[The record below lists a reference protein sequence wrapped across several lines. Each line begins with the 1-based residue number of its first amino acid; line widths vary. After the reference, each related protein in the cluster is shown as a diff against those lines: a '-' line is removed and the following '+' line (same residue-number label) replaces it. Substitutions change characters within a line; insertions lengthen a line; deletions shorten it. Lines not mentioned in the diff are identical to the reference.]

1 MADSAYQDLLKD
13 TSESKEDGNYF
24 LVTVT
29 DLEPNKTYPIQFRWT
44 FKDKRANDNWSAV
57 KLITTPGESE
67 PNTPKFTSSNVN
79 VDSPEKIIITWDG
92 TSDDAGNPTITN
104 YDRVDVY
111 ISGIPFDGTKA
122 AYSFKAPGTATIAA
136 PAGTYQIALYA
147 VSKTGKLSPVS
158 SAVTKTVTAAGVPI
172 QTPTLPSGISVA
184 TAPFAVTVN
193 WNGTYSSNT
202 FTGFKSI
209 DIYAVSSDLG
219 SSVTSGIT
227 STNLVG
233 SLTVNNS
240 TNRINIGLDN
250 LRQALGLTS
259 NSDVY
264 NATIFYYYNA
274 VNTLG
279 AQYGSPGSAIY
290 TRINSSSV
298 VPTKANFVD
307 LASGVISI
315 ENLVAGNG
323 SFSSWLRAGSAGG
336 ARIELSAISDFTN
349 GGNTVQKG
357 LVAYSSGN
365 TELFNLDLDNGSLTI
380 NGSGTFTGNLSAGS
394 GNSIFKSD
402 SSGIYLGNATFA
414 SAPFSVSRNGIIK
427 AESGTIGGWTLGPTY
442 LQGNNLKLDTTGI
455 VVGSTSSS
463 YLDISSSSIT
473 HRNSNG
479 TASGVFTLTLGA
491 SPQLSMSGTIALNS
505 SSTIDGTAASTVK
518 SGAASGST
526 AIQSGNGVSKNASNE
541 INQILLNSSGIS
553 IATATSG
560 TRMQLSNSGLELW
573 NGTTQTVGIN
583 ASTGNAFFK
592 GDITGSSGSFSG
604 TVTVSSGTKT
614 ATLNSSAELSLVDT
628 SSTGYGTGGIRIAS
642 SQSGYYG
649 NEPVET
655 IIGGNIIQL
664 GRNSNTYQTA
674 LYHADELAGVTRGT
688 FLISSGSGVAI
699 ALKPNGGT
707 ASSTYPVQIEGLLRN
722 PVYSISTGAYNAAAD
737 VEVAGAMMTASG
749 ALIARRDDSIPIFA
763 HRYAGIGSL
772 SGNTEQIRF
781 IMDTN
786 DRGGIFSS
794 STGSPSFRAPSDY
807 RLKENIRDFTEAI
820 DVIKSKR
827 LRVFNLKSDPDKTE
841 VVGFIAHEFGI
852 PGDEFVIGEK
862 DAVDE
867 DGNPEYQSIATTNLI
882 PYITGALKE
891 IILRVENIEKRL
903 DALEA

>member
-111 ISGIPFDGTKA
+111 ISGMPFDGTKA

-136 PAGTYQIALYA
+136 PAGTYQIVLYA

-158 SAVTKTVTAAGVPI
+158 SAVTKTVTAVGEVIQSPTNPNGFSSRRILAGIEV
-172 QTPTLPSGISVA
+172 SWA
-184 TAPFAVTVN
+184 
-193 WNGTYSSNT
+193 GTYASST
-202 FTGFKSI
+202 FTGFEAIK
-209 DIYAVSSDLG
+209 IYAGTSASA
-219 SSVTSGIT
+219 TSGTYTEVGVMTGNNVKNTIIVPVDGT
-227 STNLVG
+227 YVAYGQAVYIHAAAVNKNGTVGTIQANVTN
-233 SLTVNNS
+233 
-240 TNRINIGLDN
+240 
-250 LRQALGLTS
+250 QALGPGKATDADINDGAIVIDKLASNVLTVG
-259 NSDVY
+259 NLKAGD
-264 NATIFYYYNA
+264 
-274 VNTLG
+274 
-279 AQYGSPGSAIY
+279 
-290 TRINSSSV
+290 INSTSY
-298 VPTKANFVD
+298 
-307 LASGVISI
+307 I
-315 ENLVAGNG
+315 
-323 SFSSWLRAGSAGG
+323 RAGSAGS
-336 ARIELSAISDFTN
+336 ARVEIASTTVGSVLPGLTVYASDGSQLLRAPLT
-349 GGNTVQKG
+349 GG
-357 LVAYSSGN
+357 
-365 TELFNLDLDNGSLTI
+365 LTI
-380 NGSGTFTGNLSAGS
+380 TGGGTFTGDLSAGS
-394 GNSIFKSD
+394 GSSIFKSD
-402 SSGIYLGNATFA
+402 SNGIYLGSSTWAGAESTFR
-414 SAPFSVSRNGIIK
+414 VSRNGVL
-427 AESGTIGGWTLGPTY
+427 AAASGTIGGWTLGSTY
-442 LQGNNLKLDTTGI
+442 LQGNNLKLDTSGI

-473 HRNSNG
+473 HRSSNG
-479 TASGVFTLTLGA
+479 AASGLFTLTLGA
-491 SPQLSMSGTIALNS
+491 SPQLSISGTIALNA
-505 SSTIDGTAASTVK
+505 SSTIDGTTASTVK

-541 INQILLNSSGIS
+541 INQILLNSSGIL

-614 ATLNSSAELSLVDT
+614 ATLNSSAELSLVDN
-628 SSTGYGTGGIRIAS
+628 SSTGYGSGGIRIAS

-820 DVIKSKR
+820 NVIKSKR

-867 DGNPEYQSIATTNLI
+867 NGNPEYQSIATTNLI